1 MRRRKLL
8 SQINVV
14 PFIDVMLVLLIVF
27 MIATP
32 ALRTGEIDLP
42 SVGQPLANTQSDPI
56 ELIVRA
62 DGVIS
67 LRERAVTKR
76 ERLTR
81 AAAVTQVLALQ
92 GAAPG
97 ANARPVVIAADKNVK
112 YDEVVGLLGALHAQ
126 GVKRV
131 GLAAREGN

>member
-1 MRRRKLL
+1 MRRRKLV

-42 SVGQPLANTQSDPI
+42 SVGQSLTASQADPI
-56 ELIVRA
+56 EVTIKA
-62 DGVIS
+62 DGS
-67 LRERAVTKR
+67 LSLLESGKAVAGRFTRATLVARVLDLQKTRERS
-76 ERLTR
+76 
-81 AAAVTQVLALQ
+81 
-92 GAAPG
+92 
-97 ANARPVVIAADKNVK
+97 VVIAADKNVK
-112 YDEVVGLLGALHAQ
+112 YDEVVSLLGALHAQ

-131 GLAAREGN
+131 GLVAKEGG

>member
-1 MRRRKLL
+1 MRRRKLV

-32 ALRTGEIDLP
+32 SLRTGEIELP
-42 SVGQPLANTQSDPI
+42 SVGQPLTPSQADPI
-56 ELIVRA
+56 EVTVKA
-62 DGVIS
+62 DGTLS
-67 LRERAVTKR
+67 MRDGGATAQGK
-76 ERLTR
+76 LTR
-81 AAAVTQVLALQ
+81 ATLVTRVLELQ
-92 GAAPG
+92 KAKD
-97 ANARPVVIAADKNVK
+97 RPVVIAADRNVK

-131 GLAAREGN
+131 GLVAKEGG

>member
-1 MRRRKLL
+1 MRRRKLV

-32 ALRTGEIDLP
+32 ALRTGEIELP
-42 SVGQPLANTQSDPI
+42 SVGQPLTATQSDPI
-56 ELIVRA
+56 EVTVKA
-62 DGVIS
+62 DGSLS
-67 LRERAVTKR
+67 LRDGNVTSRDK
-76 ERLTR
+76 LTR
-81 AAAVTQVLALQ
+81 ATLVSRVLDLQ
-92 GAAPG
+92 KAKE
-97 ANARPVVIAADKNVK
+97 RPVVIAADKNVK

-131 GLAAREGN
+131 GLVAKEGG

>member
-1 MRRRKLL
+1 VRRRKLV

-32 ALRTGEIDLP
+32 SLRTGEIELP
-42 SVGQPLANTQSDPI
+42 SVGQPLTPSQADPI
-56 ELIVRA
+56 EVTVKA
-62 DGVIS
+62 DGTLS
-67 LRERAVTKR
+67 MRDGGATAQGK
-76 ERLTR
+76 LTR
-81 AAAVTQVLALQ
+81 ATLVTRVLELQ
-92 GAAPG
+92 KAKD
-97 ANARPVVIAADKNVK
+97 RPVVIAADRNVK

-131 GLAAREGN
+131 GLVAKEGG

>member
-1 MRRRKLL
+1 MRRRKLV

-32 ALRTGEIDLP
+32 SLRTGEIELP
-42 SVGQPLANTQSDPI
+42 SVGQPLTPSQADPI
-56 ELIVRA
+56 EVTVKA
-62 DGVIS
+62 DGTLS
-67 LRERAVTKR
+67 MRDGGSAAQGK
-76 ERLTR
+76 LTR
-81 AAAVTQVLALQ
+81 ATLVTRVLELQ
-92 GAAPG
+92 KTKD
-97 ANARPVVIAADKNVK
+97 RPVVIAADRNVK

-131 GLAAREGN
+131 GLVAKEGG

>member
-1 MRRRKLL
+1 MRRRKLV

-42 SVGQPLANTQSDPI
+42 SVGQPLSTTQGDPI
-56 ELIVRA
+56 EVTVKA
-62 DGVIS
+62 DGTLSMKDGGTTSRDKFTRVS
-67 LRERAVTKR
+67 LVARVVDMQRAK
-76 ERLTR
+76 E
-81 AAAVTQVLALQ
+81 
-92 GAAPG
+92 
-97 ANARPVVIAADKNVK
+97 RPVVIAADRNVK
-112 YDEVVGLLGALHAQ
+112 YDEVVSLLSALHAQ

-131 GLAAREGN
+131 GLVAKEGG

>member
-1 MRRRKLL
+1 MQRRKLV

-32 ALRTGEIDLP
+32 ALRTGEIELP
-42 SVGQPLANTQSDPI
+42 SVGQPLTATQSDPI
-56 ELIVRA
+56 EVTVKA
-62 DGVIS
+62 DGAFS
-67 LRERAVTKR
+67 LRDGNVTSR
-76 ERLTR
+76 EKLTR
-81 AAAVTQVLALQ
+81 ATVVTRVLDLQ
-92 GAAPG
+92 KAKD
-97 ANARPVVIAADKNVK
+97 RPVVIAADKNVK

-131 GLAAREGN
+131 GLVAKEGG

>member
-1 MRRRKLL
+1 MRRRKLV

-32 ALRTGEIDLP
+32 ALRTGEIELP
-42 SVGQPLANTQSDPI
+42 SVGQPLTATQSDPI
-56 ELIVRA
+56 EVTVKA
-62 DGVIS
+62 DGSLS
-67 LRERAVTKR
+67 LRDGETTSQGK
-76 ERLTR
+76 LTR
-81 AAAVTQVLALQ
+81 ATLVARVLDLQ
-92 GAAPG
+92 KKRE
-97 ANARPVVIAADKNVK
+97 RPVVIAADKNVK

-131 GLAAREGN
+131 GLVAKEGG

>member
-1 MRRRKLL
+1 MQRRKLV

-32 ALRTGEIDLP
+32 ALRTGEIELP
-42 SVGQPLANTQSDPI
+42 SVGQPLTATQSDPI
-56 ELIVRA
+56 EVTVKA
-62 DGVIS
+62 DGALS
-67 LRERAVTKR
+67 LRDGNVTSR
-76 ERLTR
+76 EKMTR
-81 AAAVTQVLALQ
+81 AIVVTRVLELQ
-92 GAAPG
+92 KAKD
-97 ANARPVVIAADKNVK
+97 RPVVIAADKNVK

-131 GLAAREGN
+131 GLVAKEGG

>member
-1 MRRRKLL
+1 MQRRKLV

-32 ALRTGEIDLP
+32 ALRTGEIELP
-42 SVGQPLANTQSDPI
+42 SVGQPLTATQSDPI
-56 ELIVRA
+56 EVTVKS
-62 DGVIS
+62 DGALS
-67 LRERAVTKR
+67 LRDGNVTSR
-76 ERLTR
+76 EKLTR
-81 AAAVTQVLALQ
+81 ATVVTRVLELQ
-92 GAAPG
+92 KVKD
-97 ANARPVVIAADKNVK
+97 RPVVIAADKNVK

-131 GLAAREGN
+131 GLVAKEGG

>member
-1 MRRRKLL
+1 MRRRKLV

-42 SVGQPLANTQSDPI
+42 SVGQTLTPSQVDPI
-56 ELIVRA
+56 EVTIKP
-62 DGVIS
+62 DGS
-67 LRERAVTKR
+67 LSLLESGKAVAGRFNRSTLVARVLELQQTRERS
-76 ERLTR
+76 
-81 AAAVTQVLALQ
+81 
-92 GAAPG
+92 
-97 ANARPVVIAADKNVK
+97 VVIAADKNVK
-112 YDEVVGLLGALHAQ
+112 YDEVVSLLGALHAQ

-131 GLAAREGN
+131 GLVAKEGA

>member
-1 MRRRKLL
+1 MQRRKLV

-32 ALRTGEIDLP
+32 ALRTGEIELP
-42 SVGQPLANTQSDPI
+42 SVGQPLTATQADPI
-56 ELIVRA
+56 EVTVKA
-62 DGVIS
+62 DGSLS
-67 LRERAVTKR
+67 LRDSVTPSQGK
-76 ERLTR
+76 LTR
-81 AAAVTQVLALQ
+81 ASVVTRVLELQ
-92 GAAPG
+92 KAKD
-97 ANARPVVIAADKNVK
+97 RPVVIAADKNVK

-131 GLAAREGN
+131 GLVAKEGG

>member
-1 MRRRKLL
+1 MRRRKLV

-32 ALRTGEIDLP
+32 ALRTGEIELP
-42 SVGQPLANTQSDPI
+42 SVGQSLTPTRADPI
-56 ELIVRA
+56 EITVRA
-62 DGVIS
+62 DGTIS
-67 LRERAVTKR
+67 VGASVVTKLNRSAAVSQVVELQRQRERA
-76 ERLTR
+76 
-81 AAAVTQVLALQ
+81 
-92 GAAPG
+92 
-97 ANARPVVIAADKNVK
+97 VVIAADRAVR
-112 YDEVVGLLGALHAQ
+112 YEEVVGLLSALHGA

>member
-1 MRRRKLL
+1 MRRRKLV

-32 ALRTGEIDLP
+32 SLRTGEIELP
-42 SVGQPLANTQSDPI
+42 SVGQPLTPSQADPI
-56 ELIVRA
+56 EVTVKA
-62 DGVIS
+62 DGTLS
-67 LRERAVTKR
+67 MRDGGATAQGK
-76 ERLTR
+76 LTR
-81 AAAVTQVLALQ
+81 ATLVTRVLELQ
-92 GAAPG
+92 KVKD
-97 ANARPVVIAADKNVK
+97 RPVVIAADRNVK

-131 GLAAREGN
+131 GLVAKEGG

>member
-1 MRRRKLL
+1 MRRRKLV

-32 ALRTGEIDLP
+32 SLRTGEIELP
-42 SVGQPLANTQSDPI
+42 SVGQPLTPSQADPI
-56 ELIVRA
+56 EVTVKA
-62 DGVIS
+62 DGTLS
-67 LRERAVTKR
+67 MRDGGATAQGK
-76 ERLTR
+76 LTR
-81 AAAVTQVLALQ
+81 ATLVNRVLELQ
-92 GAAPG
+92 KAKD
-97 ANARPVVIAADKNVK
+97 RPVVIAADRNVK

-131 GLAAREGN
+131 GLVAKEGG

>member
-1 MRRRKLL
+1 MRRRKLV

-32 ALRTGEIDLP
+32 ALRTGEIELP
-42 SVGQPLANTQSDPI
+42 SVGQPLTSTQSDPI
-56 ELIVRA
+56 EVTVKA
-62 DGVIS
+62 DGSLSLRDGNVIS
-67 LRERAVTKR
+67 RDK
-76 ERLTR
+76 LTR
-81 AAAVTQVLALQ
+81 ATLVSRVLDLQ
-92 GAAPG
+92 KAKE
-97 ANARPVVIAADKNVK
+97 RPVVIAADKNVK

-131 GLAAREGN
+131 GLVAKEGG

>member
-1 MRRRKLL
+1 MQRRKLV

-32 ALRTGEIDLP
+32 ALRTGEIELP
-42 SVGQPLANTQSDPI
+42 SVGQPLTATQNDPI
-56 ELIVRA
+56 EVTVKA
-62 DGVIS
+62 DGGLS
-67 LRERAVTKR
+67 LRDGNVTSR
-76 ERLTR
+76 EKLTR
-81 AAAVTQVLALQ
+81 ATVVVRVLDLQ
-92 GAAPG
+92 KVKD
-97 ANARPVVIAADKNVK
+97 RPVVIAADKNVK

-131 GLAAREGN
+131 GLVAKEGG

>member
-1 MRRRKLL
+1 MRRRKLV

-42 SVGQPLANTQSDPI
+42 SVGQPLATTQGDPI
-56 ELIVRA
+56 EVTIKI
-62 DGVIS
+62 DGTLSMRDGNVAS
-67 LRERAVTKR
+67 TGKF
-76 ERLTR
+76 TR
-81 AAAVTQVLALQ
+81 ASLVARVLDMQ
-92 GAAPG
+92 KSKE
-97 ANARPVVIAADKNVK
+97 RPVVIAADKNVK
-112 YDEVVGLLGALHAQ
+112 YDEVVSLLSALHAQ

-131 GLAAREGN
+131 GLVAKEGG

>member
-1 MRRRKLL
+1 MRRRKLV

-42 SVGQPLANTQSDPI
+42 SVGQSLTASQADPI
-56 ELIVRA
+56 EVTIKA
-62 DGVIS
+62 DGALS
-67 LRERAVTKR
+67 LLESGKAVAGRFTRATLVARVLDLQKTRERS
-76 ERLTR
+76 
-81 AAAVTQVLALQ
+81 
-92 GAAPG
+92 
-97 ANARPVVIAADKNVK
+97 VVIAADKNVK
-112 YDEVVGLLGALHAQ
+112 YDEVVSLLGALHAQ

-131 GLAAREGN
+131 GLVAKEGG

>member
-1 MRRRKLL
+1 MRRRKLV

-42 SVGQPLANTQSDPI
+42 SVGQPLSTTQGDPI
-56 ELIVRA
+56 EVTIKA
-62 DGVIS
+62 DGTLS
-67 LRERAVTKR
+67 MRDGSATSRDKF
-76 ERLTR
+76 TR
-81 AAAVTQVLALQ
+81 ASLVSRVLEMQ
-92 GAAPG
+92 KSRE
-97 ANARPVVIAADKNVK
+97 RPVVIAADKNVR
-112 YDEVVGLLGALHAQ
+112 YDEVVGLLSALHAQ

-131 GLAAREGN
+131 GLVAKEGG

>member
-1 MRRRKLL
+1 MRRRKLV

-42 SVGQPLANTQSDPI
+42 SVGQSLSASQADPI
-56 ELIVRA
+56 EVTIKA
-62 DGVIS
+62 DGS
-67 LRERAVTKR
+67 LSLLESGKAVAGRFTRATLVARVLDLQKARERS
-76 ERLTR
+76 
-81 AAAVTQVLALQ
+81 
-92 GAAPG
+92 
-97 ANARPVVIAADKNVK
+97 VVIAADKNVK
-112 YDEVVGLLGALHAQ
+112 YDEVVSLLGALHAQ

-131 GLAAREGN
+131 GLVAKEGG

>member
-1 MRRRKLL
+1 MRRRKLV

-42 SVGQPLANTQSDPI
+42 SVGQSLTASQADPI
-56 ELIVRA
+56 EVTIKA
-62 DGVIS
+62 DGS
-67 LRERAVTKR
+67 LSLMEGGKAVAGRFSRATLVTRVLELQKKR
-76 ERLTR
+76 ERS
-81 AAAVTQVLALQ
+81 
-92 GAAPG
+92 
-97 ANARPVVIAADKNVK
+97 VVIAADKNVK
-112 YDEVVGLLGALHAQ
+112 YDEVVSLLGALHAQ

-131 GLAAREGN
+131 GLVAKEGA